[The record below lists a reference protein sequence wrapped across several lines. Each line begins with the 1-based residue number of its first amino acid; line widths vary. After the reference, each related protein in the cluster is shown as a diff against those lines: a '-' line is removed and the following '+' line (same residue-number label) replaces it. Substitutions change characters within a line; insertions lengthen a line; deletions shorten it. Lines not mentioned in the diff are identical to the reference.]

1 MEVNDLPRAV
11 KADFGKSPRDLENAV
26 LEMEINCLSRNI
38 KAGDPD
44 PTLWK

>member
-11 KADFGKSPRDLENAV
+11 KAAFGKSPRNLENAV
-26 LEMEINCLSRNI
+26 LEMEVNDLPR
-38 KAGDPD
+38 KASDPD